1 MQEINQCV
9 KVFAYFRVD
18 LIIENG
24 EFDRDSHLRCQ
35 LRVFENMS
43 EFTECFCRGPVERRR
58 RIKMTGMEKV
68 TYFIESRGTFSIS
81 RIPKQYQITW

>member
-1 MQEINQCV
+1 MNQCV
-9 KVFAYFRVD
+9 KVFTYFRVD

-24 EFDRDSHLRCQ
+24 DFGGDIPLQDGNCAF
-35 LRVFENMS
+35 FENMS